1 MKITVDGVDIIVF
14 FIKTNPR
21 ELVSQL
27 TKTNMTE
34 NLDWHVPT
42 QQNIL

>member
-1 MKITVDGVDIIVF
+1 MLLLVKQALVYAF

-27 TKTNMTE
+27 TETNMTE
-34 NLDWHVPT
+34 NLDWHVCT